1 LLKSFCR
8 LCGLGIPCC
17 IAVTV
22 EVPSTP
28 IYQVKMQPAWIPM
41 KYGVRLAATLYVPQG
56 AKPGEK
62 FPALLEYL
70 PYRKFDGAAPEDY
83 PKHTYFARRGY
94 VSVRVDISGFGAS
107 EGAPPEREYSEQ
119 EQQDGEQV
127 IAWLAHQSWS
137 NGNVGMFG
145 ISWGGFAALRG
156 GRRTSGNLLGARGS

>member
-1 LLKSFCR
+1 MLKSFCR

-22 EVPSTP
+22 EGPSP
-28 IYQVKMQPAWIPM
+28 PNYQVKMQPAWIPM

-56 AKPGEK
+56 AKPGDK

-119 EQQDGEQV
+119 EQQDRQE
-127 IAWLAHQSWS
+127 
-137 NGNVGMFG
+137 
-145 ISWGGFAALRG
+145 ALRDH
-156 GRRTSGNLLGARGS
+156 GRRFPRVGETTHPGPIGSYEKGPRRARAR